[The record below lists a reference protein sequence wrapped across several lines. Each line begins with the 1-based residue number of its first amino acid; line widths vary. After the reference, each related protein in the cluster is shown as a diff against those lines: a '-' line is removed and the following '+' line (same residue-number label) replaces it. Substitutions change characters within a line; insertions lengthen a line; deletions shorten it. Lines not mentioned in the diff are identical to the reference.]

1 MNSSSWSNFHI
12 SAKNIFFG
20 HLSELP
26 LSSTHN
32 LMFWSRNKGK
42 KINPCKHSN
51 GFRNDSRKRLRTK
64 VTPDFHLTYSKNG
77 GNLGSELK

>member
-42 KINPCKHSN
+42 KYTPVNTRM
-51 GFRNDSRKRLRTK
+51 GFET
-64 VTPDFHLTYSKNG
+64 TH
-77 GNLGSELK
+77 GNVSVQKLPQIST